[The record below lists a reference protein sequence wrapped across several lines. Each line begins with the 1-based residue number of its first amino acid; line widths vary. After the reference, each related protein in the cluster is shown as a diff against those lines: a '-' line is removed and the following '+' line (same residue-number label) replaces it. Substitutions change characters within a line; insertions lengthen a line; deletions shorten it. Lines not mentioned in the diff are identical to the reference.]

1 MTKHSPPFECGGHTV
16 ELSQLSRDD
25 AQKAMD
31 FAAALPLHDMLF
43 LSRDIRHPKVVSA
56 WIDAVEDGSITSLVA
71 HSGGQIHGITALVTD
86 RLGWSHHV
94 ADLRMVIST
103 AMRGHGLGRKML
115 LEALKAGEASG
126 AEKFI
131 ARMTPD
137 QRGAIALFESAG
149 FRAEALLRDHVKDPD
164 GEVYDLVVMS
174 LHLREYR
181 RMQAAFG
188 ERE

>member
-1 MTKHSPPFECGGHTV
+1 MSTQNPTFECNGQTL
-16 ELSQLSRDD
+16 ELSQLSREN
-25 AQKAMD
+25 AQQAMD
-31 FAAALPLHDMLF
+31 FAAGLPLHDMLF
-43 LSRDIRHPKVVSA
+43 LSRDIRHPKVILA
-56 WIDAVEDGSITSLVA
+56 WIDAVEDGSITSMVA
-71 HSGGQIHGITALVTD
+71 HADGKIHGITALVTD
-86 RLGWSHHV
+86 KLGWSHHV
-94 ADLRMVIST
+94 ADLRMVIGT
-103 AMRGHGLGRKML
+103 QMRGHGLGRKML
-115 LEALKAGEASG
+115 SESLKAGEASG
-126 AEKFI
+126 AEKFV

-164 GEVYDLVVMS
+164 GEVYDLVIMS